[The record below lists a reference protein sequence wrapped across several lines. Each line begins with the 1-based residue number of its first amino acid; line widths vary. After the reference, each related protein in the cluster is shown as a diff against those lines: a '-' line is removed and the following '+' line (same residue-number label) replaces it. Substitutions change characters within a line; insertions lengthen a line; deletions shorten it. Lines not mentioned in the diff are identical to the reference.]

1 VNLRPQRRR
10 EEPDV
15 NLTPLIDVVFLLLI
29 FFMVSTS
36 FQRDTQIPLRLPEA
50 DSEALET
57 QSTVVEVGIDAQG
70 RYFVNRAA
78 LVNDQRGTV
87 RRAIEKAAG
96 EAESPQIIIS
106 ADRATPHEAVVR
118 AMDAARQAGYSR
130 ITLATRR
137 PAGEGNE

>member
-1 VNLRPQRRR
+1 MNLRPQRRR

-50 DSEALET
+50 ESEALET
-57 QSTVVEVGIDAQG
+57 QSTVVEVGIDTEG
-70 RYFVNRAA
+70 RYFVNREA
-78 LVNDQRGTV
+78 LVNDQRSTV

-96 EAESPQIIIS
+96 DADSPQIIIS
-106 ADRATPHEAVVR
+106 ADRSTPHEAVVR

>member
-1 VNLRPQRRR
+1 MNLRPQRRR
-10 EEPDV
+10 EEPDI

-50 DSEALET
+50 ESETMET
-57 QSTVVEVGIDAQG
+57 DATVVEVGIDGEG
-70 RYFVNRAA
+70 RYFVNRDA
-78 LVNDQRGTV
+78 LVNDQRSTI

-96 EAESPQIIIS
+96 EADSPQIIIS
-106 ADRATPHEAVVR
+106 ADRSTSHEAVVR
-118 AMDAARQAGYSR
+118 AMDAARHAGYNR

-137 PAGEGNE
+137 PAGEGDQ

>member
-1 VNLRPQRRR
+1 MNLRPQRRR

-36 FQRDTQIPLRLPEA
+36 FQRDTQIPLQLPEA
-50 DSEALET
+50 ESEALET
-57 QSTVVEVGIDAQG
+57 RSTVVEVGIDAEG
-70 RYFVNRAA
+70 RYFVNRNA

-87 RRAIEKAAG
+87 RRAIEKAVGDAD
-96 EAESPQIIIS
+96 SPQIIIS

-118 AMDAARQAGYSR
+118 AMDAARHAGYSR

-137 PAGEGNE
+137 PAGEGDE